1 MADSTTT
8 QQLPDYESQHTGHR
22 VLNWLNSIV
31 LILSAAL
38 IVWISIDTFEKI
50 DFLSNPSYMR
60 FQLWVCLIFIID
72 FFVGLYYNKNKK
84 KYFKHRIFF
93 LLVSIPYLNIIN
105 QMNIELSPEAIYF
118 VRFIPLARAALAM
131 SIVISYLSS
140 NAVTSLTI
148 SYLTILVF
156 ITYFCSLIF
165 YQRESGVNPDVDTY
179 WTALWWSAM
188 NMTTVGCSISP
199 VTVAG
204 KIVEVILPICGMIMF
219 PLFTIYITNY
229 VTGIYGRS
237 ARDEKKADKQL
248 QDSNTSSS
256 GEQSSSVSN

>member
-1 MADSTTT
+1 MSDSTTA

-31 LILSAAL
+31 LVLSAVL
-38 IVWISIDTFEKI
+38 IIWISLDTFRKI
-50 DFLSNPSYMR
+50 DFLNNPAYMR
-60 FQLWVCLIFIID
+60 FQFWVCMIFIVD
-72 FFVGLYYNKNKK
+72 FFVGFYYDKNRKS
-84 KYFKHRIFF
+84 YFRRRIFF

-105 QMNIELSPEAIYF
+105 QMDITLSPETIYF

-156 ITYFCSLIF
+156 VTYFCSLIF

-237 ARDEKKADKQL
+237 RMEGKKAYASG
-248 QDSNTSSS
+248 DSTPDSSPDAVQKS
-256 GEQSSSVSN
+256 